1 VPAYDCR
8 LCRRRR
14 LRFVFSS
21 SSSSSPRTPS
31 ASSAPCALRAQSLL
45 GCFFAALP
53 IRSRGLRGSYVTDL
67 AADRVRLQ
75 LCVFEQNDHAR
86 SMFTFPCAFS
96 CLHCHAVQLLH
107 DDFDGGHKALCPLST
122 AWFAW
127 ISAFIS
133 FCCSTISLMRLFDHI
148 VCSHSQ
154 RVRFAKLRCVGFTV
168 PSSTSAVPKT
178 SSTTLL
184 IRSHQSGQC

>member
-1 VPAYDCR
+1 MHCVR
-8 LCRRRR
+8 NL
-14 LRFVFSS
+14 SS
-21 SSSSSPRTPS
+21 G
-31 ASSAPCALRAQSLL
+31 ASLL
-45 GCFFAALP
+45 PFRLDHVVCAARTSLTWP
-53 IRSRGLRGSYVTDL
+53 LTVFGFSYACLSKTTM
-67 AADRVRLQ
+67 RVPCSLFHVPSHVFIAM
-75 LCVFEQNDHAR
+75 LCSC
-86 SMFTFPCAFS
+86 SMM
-96 CLHCHAVQLLH
+96 
-107 DDFDGGHKALCPLST
+107 T